1 MDEATSALDGLTEKA
16 IMQTINELRN
26 DITIIIIAHRL
37 STVRECDQIYLVDD
51 GKIIAQGNFLE
62 LIKKTVHL
70 VLWFL
75 NTNSS
80 IVL

>member
-1 MDEATSALDGLTEKA
+1 
-16 IMQTINELRN
+16 MQTINELRN

-62 LIKKTVHL
+62 LIQKNDI
-70 VLWFL
+70 F
-75 NTNSS
+75 SS
-80 IVL
+80 MVSQYKQ